1 MLRYAT
7 ATEECRSKVIEEY
20 FGSEDAQPCGV
31 CDVCRAKR
39 TSKINYEDIDNQI
52 LSLVANESLSVK
64 DIVKRFS
71 INSAIVV
78 QRIDNLFHEG
88 EISVTD
94 GGKLKI
100 IE

>member
-20 FGSEDAQPCGV
+20 FGSEDAKPCGV

-39 TSKINYEDIDNQI
+39 ASKINYEDIDNQI